1 MTTALSVLEYSPGR
15 SKVPYGLKSAIFV
28 DVWASRA
35 KTEEGDKPGDGD
47 AGGEDASTG
56 DEKKDYAALLSQPDC
71 HCPTCFLFMSMF
83 RPALPGGVANGASV
97 CFIFHRG

>member
-15 SKVPYGLKSAIFV
+15 SKVPYGVKSAVFC

-35 KTEEGDKPGDGD
+35 QNVEENKVGEV
-47 AGGEDASTG
+47 AAEDASTG
-56 DEKKDYAALLSQPDC
+56 DEKKDCAALLSQPDC
-71 HCPTCFLFMSMF
+71 HFPTFFFLFMV
-83 RPALPGGVANGASV
+83 RPALPGGVANVTSV